1 MDSSPWLAVQDR
13 SSNFDHSPWWAP
25 LGEFGASQAKWSLT
39 NSGASVWLT
48 FPNQK
53 QHVWWKSTTQFPAFP
68 PKNRNHFFGKVAPFF
83 QTHQKIIITLFPRK
97 INQPTWQPKRHR
109 TWIFQTVDYMV
120 PLQGVNS
127 SYLRG
132 FHWNPVWSRWR
143 VLEDLPRNCHRAWR
157 VLQVLH
163 LDGVRPKIWRKKVSI
178 QSGPRQK

>member
-1 MDSSPWLAVQDR
+1 MSRIDLPTLITAHDELLSENLELRKQNEALQTQAQVHDWPFPTKNNMCGERAQR
-13 SSNFDHSPWWAP
+13 SFQ
-25 LGEFGASQAKWSLT
+25 L
-39 NSGASVWLT
+39 
-48 FPNQK
+48 FPQK
-53 QHVWWKSTTQFPAFP
+53 IEII
-68 PKNRNHFFGKVAPFF
+68 FFGKVAPFV

-97 INQPTWQPKRHR
+97 INQPTWQPKRHS

-163 LDGVRPKIWRKKVSI
+163 LHGVRPKIWRKKVSI